1 MTDSFEVV
9 DADTRSLLARWD
21 RKSIH
26 EGFMKYIDEQSRTKV
41 EPLGVVDKLVRKTVH
56 NVKGYT
62 EYRNKED

>member
-21 RKSIH
+21 RKSIR

-62 EYRNKED
+62 EYLNKED